1 MGETKNSKRTG
12 TSARWAGAT
21 RAVGFLV
28 VVVTAG
34 VVVAA
39 CSSSVPV
46 AAKAKPTCGGA
57 SPKLS
62 VQGTG
67 LATGT
72 PNILTVSVGI
82 NVTDSTA
89 NQALADDNTKATAVT
104 AVLTQAG
111 VAAKDVQT
119 SDLSIN
125 PQYNSHGVITGYQVT
140 NSLTAVIRNFT
151 TAGSVIDAIA
161 GAGGNATQIQSLA
174 FSVEDTRGL
183 EDEAR
188 TDAVHQAVS
197 HAKSMA
203 LAAGERL
210 GPVCSLSDQTQTD
223 VYSPEPFAAAGLSQQ
238 DKATSSVPLEAGS
251 QQETAQVSMVYALMP
266 PPLRK

>member
-1 MGETKNSKRTG
+1 MRT
-12 TSARWAGAT
+12 AGLVVGVV
-21 RAVGFLV
+21 AVGSV
-28 VVVTAG
+28 A
-34 VVVAA
+34 AA
-39 CSSSVPV
+39 CSSSGAPV
-46 AAKAKPTCGGA
+46 AAKPSCGGS
-57 SPKLS
+57 SPKLT

-82 NVTDSTA
+82 NVTDPTA
-89 NQALADDNTKATAVT
+89 NEALADDNTKAAAVT
-104 AVLTQAG
+104 GVLTQAG
-111 VAAKDVQT
+111 VASKDVQT

-125 PQYNSHGVITGYQVT
+125 PQYNIHGVITGYQVT
-140 NSLTAVIRNFT
+140 NTLTAVIRNFT
-151 TAGSVIDAIA
+151 TAGTVIDSIA
-161 GAGGNATQIQSLA
+161 GAAGNATQLNSVD

-188 TDAVHQAVS
+188 TDAVRQAVS

-203 LAAGERL
+203 EAAGERL
-210 GPVCSLSDQTQTD
+210 GPVCSLSDQSQTGI
-223 VYSPEPFAAAGLSQQ
+223 YAPEPFADQAAGVAKS
-238 DKATSSVPLEAGS
+238 AASVPLEPGS